1 MPGLDRFT
9 ADWNYPTRI
18 RTGVNR
24 IEELPACCRELGIA
38 APLLVTDPGLADFS
52 MIGEAM
58 ERCRAAGL
66 RIAGFSHIKGNPTG
80 DQVAAGARVFRDGGH
95 DGVIAFGG
103 GSALDAGKAIA
114 FIAHQTLP
122 LFDFAEPGG
131 KLEAVLEEAIA
142 PVIAVPTTAG
152 TGSEVGRASVITD
165 EAARVKRVIFHP
177 KMLPACVILDP
188 VLTRELPPAL
198 TAATGMDALSHS
210 LEALCSPGFHPLA
223 EGIAQEG
230 IRLVFANLPLAYD
243 DGNDLAARSRMLV
256 ASSMGATAFQKG
268 LGAMHAL
275 SHSLGALYDSHHGL
289 LNAIL
294 MPFVL
299 DANRSEIG
307 EVLAR
312 SCRYQGWPD
321 PGVDTFLQRVLELR
335 QRVGIPHSLAG
346 TIPDDSRAEHIG
358 VMATED
364 TAAGGNP
371 IAFDRGA
378 YSRLFRRAYE
388 GALSVAG

>member
-1 MPGLDRFT
+1 MPDLDQFT
-9 ADWNYPTRI
+9 AAWNYPTRI
-18 RTGVNR
+18 LTGVNR
-24 IEELPACCRELGIA
+24 IEDLPACCRELDIA
-38 APLLVTDPGLADFS
+38 APLLVTDPGLADLP
-52 MIGEAM
+52 MIGDALA
-58 ERCRAAGL
+58 RCRGAGL
-66 RIAGFSHIKGNPTG
+66 RVGRFSDIKGNPTG
-80 DQVAAGARVFRDGGH
+80 AQVEAGARAFRAGNH

-122 LFDFAEPGG
+122 LFEYAEPAGR
-131 KLEAVLEEAIA
+131 LDAVRADAIA
-142 PVIAVPTTAG
+142 PVVAVPTTAG

-165 EAARVKRVIFHP
+165 EAARLKRIIFHP
-177 KMLPACVILDP
+177 KMLPARVILDP

-198 TAATGMDALSHS
+198 TAATGMDALSHN
-210 LEALCSPGFHPLA
+210 LEALCARGYHPFA
-223 EGIAQEG
+223 DGIAQEG

-243 DGNDLAARSRMLV
+243 DGQDLVARGRMLV

-299 DANRSEIG
+299 DANRGEIG
-307 EVLAR
+307 AALAS

-321 PGVDTFLQRVLELR
+321 PGVDTFLQRVLDLR
-335 QRVGIPHSLAG
+335 QRLGIPHRLADI
-346 TIPDDSRAEHIG
+346 IPDDSQAQRIG

-371 IAFDRGA
+371 ITFDQQEYA
-378 YSRLFRRAYE
+378 RLFQRAFNGE
-388 GALSVAG
+388 LPVA